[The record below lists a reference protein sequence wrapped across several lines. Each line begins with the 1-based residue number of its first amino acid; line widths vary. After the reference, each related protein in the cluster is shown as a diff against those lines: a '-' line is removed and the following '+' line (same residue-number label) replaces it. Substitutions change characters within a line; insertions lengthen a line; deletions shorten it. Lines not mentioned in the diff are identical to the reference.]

1 MIYILLNNR
10 TWIII
15 NHFYFTESQAKP
27 PDKQGVFLENKEL
40 QNIKGKL
47 EQLENLVSE
56 VHVELEHE
64 LQALDTLHD
73 VWDIRNGGKGLP
85 VFVS

>member
-1 MIYILLNNR
+1 MYMNY
-10 TWIII
+10 
-15 NHFYFTESQAKP
+15 NHPLFITESPEKPQAKE
-27 PDKQGVFLENKEL
+27 GVFLENKEL

-73 VWDIRNGGKGLP
+73 V
-85 VFVS
+85 